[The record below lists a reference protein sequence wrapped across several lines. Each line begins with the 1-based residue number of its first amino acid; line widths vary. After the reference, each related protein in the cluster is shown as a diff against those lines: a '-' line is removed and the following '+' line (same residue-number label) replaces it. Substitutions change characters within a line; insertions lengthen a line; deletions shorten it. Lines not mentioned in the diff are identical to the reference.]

1 MKETL
6 FENEVFDEALYHRAK
21 QNYLN
26 MADRLPSL
34 LSALNDEGLPTTLK
48 FLKDITK
55 NDTSFY
61 DFLKAEKEKHLRGRA
76 FIPKEEIERTTRVYN
91 DLYLQLTDEV
101 AELRRM
107 FFSGLPIVEV
117 GGAVTIDTDAVEKL
131 AREQATTFVD
141 AEKISAYWDE
151 VNKVLTAMADLRD
164 FEQKNGLPSFVENE
178 LHFIQ
183 DGRAQ
188 RYTLHSFIE
197 AGASPELFQKIA
209 STYFKK
215 NETKH

>member
-1 MKETL
+1 MKETD
-6 FENEVFDEALYHRAK
+6 FKEEIFDDALYSRTK

-34 LSALNDEGLPTTLK
+34 LSALSEEGLPTDLK

-61 DFLKAEKEKHLRGRA
+61 DFLKAEKEKHLRGSA
-76 FIPKEEIERTTRVYN
+76 FIPKEEIERTEKVYN

-107 FFSGLPIVEV
+107 FYAGIPIVEV
-117 GGAVTIDTDAVEKL
+117 EGAVAVDAVAIEKL
-131 AREQATTFVD
+131 AKERATTFVD
-141 AEKISAYWDE
+141 AEKIQAYWNE
-151 VNKVLTAMADLRD
+151 VNKVLKAMSDLRD
-164 FEQKNGLPSFVENE
+164 FETKNGLPSFVNDE
-178 LHFIQ
+178 LYYMQ
-183 DGRAQ
+183 NGRAE
-188 RYTLHSFIE
+188 RYTLHSFIK
-197 AGASPELFQKIA
+197 AGAKPELFQLIA

-215 NETKH
+215 

>member
-1 MKETL
+1 MKQTE
-6 FENEVFDEALYHRAK
+6 FKEIMFDDALYHRAR
-21 QNYLN
+21 QNFID
-26 MADRLPSL
+26 MADRLPGL

-61 DFLKAEKEKHLRGRA
+61 DFLKAEKEKHLRGSA
-76 FIPKEEIERTTRVYN
+76 FIPREEIERTERVYN

-117 GGAVTIDTDAVEKL
+117 EGSVTADTDEIENL
-131 AREQATTFVD
+131 AKERATTFVN

-164 FEQKNGLPSFVENE
+164 FETKNGLPSFVDNE
-178 LHFIQ
+178 LHYIQ
-183 DGRAQ
+183 DGRAE

-197 AGASPELFQKIA
+197 AGASAELFQLIA

-215 NETKH
+215 

>member
-1 MKETL
+1 MKTDFKE
-6 FENEVFDEALYHRAK
+6 EIFDDALYNRTK
-21 QNYLN
+21 QNYLT
-26 MADRLPSL
+26 MADRLPNL
-34 LSALNDEGLPTTLK
+34 LNALSDEGLPTSLK

-61 DFLKAEKEKHLRGRA
+61 DFLQAEKEKHLRGSA

-117 GGAVTIDTDAVEKL
+117 DGAVTVDAVEIEKL
-131 AREQATTFVD
+131 AKERATTFVNAD
-141 AEKISAYWDE
+141 KIQAYWDE
-151 VNKVLTAMADLRD
+151 VNKVLTAMSDLRD
-164 FEQKNGLPSFVENE
+164 FETKNGLPSFVDNE
-178 LHFIQ
+178 LHYIR
-183 DGRAQ
+183 DGRAE

-197 AGASPELFQKIA
+197 AGAKPELFQLIA

-215 NETKH
+215 

>member
-1 MKETL
+1 MKEIL
-6 FENEVFDEALYHRAK
+6 FENEVFDNALYSRTK
-21 QNYLN
+21 QNYMT
-26 MADRLPSL
+26 MADKLPSL
-34 LSALNDEGLPTTLK
+34 LSALNNEGLPTDLK

-55 NDTSFY
+55 TDTAFY
-61 DFLKAEKEKHLRGRA
+61 DFLKAEKEKHLRGSA
-76 FIPKEEIERTTRVYN
+76 FIPKEEIQRTERVYN

-117 GGAVTIDTDAVEKL
+117 GGAVTVDAVEIENL
-131 AREQATTFVD
+131 AKERATTFVD
-141 AEKISAYWDE
+141 AEKIQAYWD
-151 VNKVLTAMADLRD
+151 VVQKVLTAMSAIRD

-183 DGRAQ
+183 DGKAE

-197 AGASPELFQKIA
+197 AGASAELFQLIA

-215 NETKH
+215 